1 MSKIATELEAKTMG
15 GRTLSIIDNK
25 CCTKARALELGC
37 QIKSGY
43 SYTDNQ
49 LVELEGIEA
58 ATKGPIITLR
68 VELEDIPSGLK
79 VLRIRMQLVAKS
91 TFGAAEPFEYKDGTS
106 YFDIDATSTTNS
118 FTLSK
123 EVDMEL
129 VDYVAG
135 ILPPNLESEA
145 PNIEMWIQ
153 FEMLAMNVTNTTNLV
168 AQSNSENWTSNVT
181 LQQSGRWARV
191 NTTGRLRRFRKGDEG
206 LNIDILIGQQ

>member
-1 MSKIATELEAKTMG
+1 MRGKDIIVTFNEPWYNDYSKRLYTQ
-15 GRTLSIIDNK
+15 LSEQMIREEIERVHKEPIITNTAFD
-25 CCTKARALELGC
+25 
-37 QIKSGY
+37 
-43 SYTDNQ
+43 
-49 LVELEGIEA
+49 EA

-91 TFGAAEPFEYKDGTS
+91 TFGAAEPFKYKDGTS

-123 EVDMEL
+123 EVVMEL

-135 ILPPNLESEA
+135 ILPPSQESNA
-145 PNIEMWIQ
+145 PDIEMWIQ
-153 FEMLAMNVTNTTNLV
+153 FEMLAINVTNTTNLV

-206 LNIDILIGQQ
+206 LDIDILIGQQ

>member
-1 MSKIATELEAKTMG
+1 
-15 GRTLSIIDNK
+15 
-25 CCTKARALELGC
+25 
-37 QIKSGY
+37 
-43 SYTDNQ
+43 
-49 LVELEGIEA
+49 
-58 ATKGPIITLR
+58 
-68 VELEDIPSGLK
+68 
-79 VLRIRMQLVAKS
+79 MQLVAKS

-135 ILPPNLESEA
+135 ILPPSLESEA
-145 PNIEMWIQ
+145 PNIEMWIR

>member
-1 MSKIATELEAKTMG
+1 MSKIATELEAKTM

-37 QIKSGY
+37 QIKSGF

-68 VELEDIPSGLK
+68 VKLEDIPSGLK

-123 EVDMEL
+123 EVNMEL

-135 ILPPNLESEA
+135 ILPPRLESEA

-153 FEMLAMNVTNTTNLV
+153 FEMLAINVTNTTNLV

-181 LQQSGRWARV
+181 LQQSGIWARV
-191 NTTGRLRRFRKGDEG
+191 NTTGKLRRFKKGDEG

>member
-15 GRTLSIIDNK
+15 GTLSIIDNK

-91 TFGAAEPFEYKDGTS
+91 TFGASEPFEYKDGTS

-123 EVDMEL
+123 EVVMEL

-135 ILPPNLESEA
+135 ILPPSQESNA
-145 PNIEMWIQ
+145 PDIEMWIQ
-153 FEMLAMNVTNTTNLV
+153 FEMLAINVTNTTNLV

-206 LNIDILIGQQ
+206 LDIDILIGQQ